1 MTSPYE
7 RPTNAPYRCLRT
19 RDPIEVNGDLA
30 KTAWQLAPRSPRFV
44 DMVTGEPGYFDT
56 RAAALWDD
64 DCLYVA
70 FWIEEPFVE
79 AALTERDSLVFNE
92 NDVELFI
99 DGGDCYYEFEINA
112 LGTVYEVF
120 FVWQD
125 SFGPGSRFDP
135 REFDVLSRKALTF
148 AGDYDRSGVTFWR
161 GTHPRGC
168 RWAFLD
174 WDFPGLRSAVRV
186 DGRINQRSVVDRG
199 WTVEL
204 AFPWTGMKWLANGR
218 PVPPVE
224 GDTWKMFFGRFEK
237 LTPGG
242 MEVTPHPAWVWNRHG
257 VYDTHM
263 PERWTSVCFSMAA
276 VQEPP
281 C

>member
-1 MTSPYE
+1 MATDPV
-7 RPTNAPYRCLRT
+7 PYRCLRT
-19 RDPIEVNGDLA
+19 RDPIEVDGNLE
-30 KTAWQLAPRSPRFV
+30 KNAWRLAPRSPRFV
-44 DMVTGEPGYFDT
+44 DMVTGDPGYFDT

-64 DCLYVA
+64 EHLYVA

-79 AALTERDSLVFNE
+79 ARLTERDSLVFNE
-92 NDVELFI
+92 NDVEVFI

-125 SFGPGSRFDP
+125 SFGPGRRFDL

-148 AGDYDRSGVTFWR
+148 GGNYDRNAATFWR

-174 WDFPGLRSAVRV
+174 WDFPGLRSAARV

-204 AFPWTGMKWLANGR
+204 AFPWAGMKWLANGR
-218 PVPPVE
+218 PLPPRE
-224 GDTWKMFFGRFEK
+224 GDIWKIFFGRFEK
-237 LTPGG
+237 LESAGV
-242 MEVTPHPAWVWNRHG
+242 EIDPHPAWVWSPHG
-257 VYDTHM
+257 AYDTHM
-263 PERWTSVCFSMAA
+263 PERWTSVSFSGES
-276 VQEPP
+276 VQALPGGANP
-281 C
+281 